1 MESCR
6 KIEARQA
13 EGKTEFTEVNWGH
26 IRSTLG
32 AHLTLRALQALYF
45 SNTAALKHQLRSP
58 KQKKIKSGSAN
69 RASHPFH
76 LEKSCCLQHT
86 ITVP

>member
-69 RASHPFH
+69 RAFPS
-76 LEKSCCLQHT
+76 LSS
-86 ITVP
+86 